1 MKKGF
6 AVLTGVIGFIS
17 GAVLMGRMASKN
29 LNEWKKMSDKFF
41 SNMTLFN
48 QWMMAKQSGKN
59 IADYLEKNNYKK
71 IIIYGMSYIG
81 ERLVDE
87 LNNTEIEIVAG
98 VDRNAKG
105 IFANMPMLLPD
116 EDMPEADCMIV
127 TPVFFFD
134 EIKEKMAQR
143 FSNPIISFEDIFY
156 DL

>member
-1 MKKGF
+1 MRKGF
-6 AVLTGVIGFIS
+6 AALTGAIGFIG

-29 LNEWKKMSDKFF
+29 LSEWKKMSDKFF
-41 SNMTLFN
+41 SNMILFN

-87 LNNTEIEIVAG
+87 LNNTKIEIVAG

-134 EIKEKMAQR
+134 EIKEKMVSR

>member
-134 EIKEKMAQR
+134 EIKEKMVSR

>member
-6 AVLTGVIGFIS
+6 AVLTGVIGFIG

-41 SNMTLFN
+41 SNMILFN

-98 VDRNAKG
+98 IDRNAKG

-116 EDMPEADCMIV
+116 EDMSEADCMIV

-134 EIKEKMAQR
+134 EIKEKMVSK

>member
-6 AVLTGVIGFIS
+6 AVLTGVIGFIG

-41 SNMTLFN
+41 SNMILFN

-98 VDRNAKG
+98 IDRNAKG

-134 EIKEKMAQR
+134 EIKEKMVSK

>member
-6 AVLTGVIGFIS
+6 AVLTGAIGFIG

-29 LNEWKKMSDKFF
+29 LSEWKKMSDKFF
-41 SNMTLFN
+41 SNMILFN

-87 LNNTEIEIVAG
+87 LNNTKIEIVAG

-134 EIKEKMAQR
+134 EIKEKMESR

>member
-6 AVLTGVIGFIS
+6 VVLTGVIGFIG
-17 GAVLMGRMASKN
+17 GAVLVGRITSKSS
-29 LNEWKKMSDKFF
+29 NEWKKMSDKFF
-41 SNMTLFN
+41 SNTMVFN

-59 IADYLEKNNYKK
+59 IADYLKKNNYKK

>member
-6 AVLTGVIGFIS
+6 AVLTGVIGFIG

-29 LNEWKKMSDKFF
+29 LNELKKMSDKFF
-41 SNMTLFN
+41 SNMILFN

-98 VDRNAKG
+98 IDRNAKG

-134 EIKEKMAQR
+134 EIKEKMVSK